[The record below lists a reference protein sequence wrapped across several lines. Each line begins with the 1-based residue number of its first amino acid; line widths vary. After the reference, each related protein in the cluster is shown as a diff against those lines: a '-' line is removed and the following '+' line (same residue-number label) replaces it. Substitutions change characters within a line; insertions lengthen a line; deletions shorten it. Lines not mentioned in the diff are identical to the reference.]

1 MSQKDLDTES
11 KAGSASTSP
20 DGNDTPKKQYE
31 MPDNS
36 DELLDSVDAAARRPL
51 TSTLIKIVVGAL
63 LICAIAMFISSAI
76 KYSELKVER
85 QRLEQ
90 EISML
95 EEDIEEK
102 EYLLSISA
110 TDKEYVVR
118 IAKEI
123 LRLFLP
129 DEIVFYSDL
138 NS

>member
-1 MSQKDLDTES
+1 
-11 KAGSASTSP
+11 
-20 DGNDTPKKQYE
+20 

-102 EYLLSISA
+102 EYLLSIPA